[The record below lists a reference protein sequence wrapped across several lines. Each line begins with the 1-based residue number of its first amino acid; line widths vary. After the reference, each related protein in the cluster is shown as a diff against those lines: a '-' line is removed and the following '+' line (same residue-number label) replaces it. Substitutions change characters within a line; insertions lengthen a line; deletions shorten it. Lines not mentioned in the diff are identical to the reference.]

1 MEYDLLAIR
10 ALTDRFND
18 AADRRDPAA
27 MAAVYAPDGK
37 WHFVRRVVSRRG
49 QARCQAEFR

>member
-1 MEYDLLAIR
+1 MECDLLAIR